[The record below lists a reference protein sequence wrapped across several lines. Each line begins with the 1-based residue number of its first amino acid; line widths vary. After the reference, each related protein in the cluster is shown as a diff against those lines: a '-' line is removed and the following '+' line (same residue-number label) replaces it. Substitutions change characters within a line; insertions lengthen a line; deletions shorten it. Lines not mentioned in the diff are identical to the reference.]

1 MTFEYIIEQDN
12 SVKKLSSEEEGRLVN
27 KITSDFVDLNSQRSS
42 NLEMA
47 SNLANEIF
55 FKNDFKSISD
65 KNQKWKAKVKMCKT
79 FMFYQ
84 TLKAYIWRNTYAN
97 VNSMF
102 DVSGE
107 NHDSNNA
114 SNKQKAMLV
123 DILEKMD
130 YQQTCDQIID
140 NALLYGELISY
151 TAWKKNYEEYRRP
164 IDFFKNLFA
173 LDVNKLPLIMEAI
186 SQGKNY
192 WTDTR
197 KVYDNPYIYPVN
209 PADLVFDSSQKD
221 NWDSCPKIYRV
232 YKTPAEILSNK
243 YYTFSKEQR
252 EEISKMVNDNNSR
265 YTNSKHDVVKGS
277 TIEVLEHWGDLKL
290 SDGTLLKNWHAV
302 VVGRKYMAAFGKNE
316 GIINPF
322 SYGAFVTDPETK
334 RGISPLYSVLSL
346 AHFQE
351 ELLNRTCNL
360 QALNENPPLLAPEGF
375 FEEDEINL
383 YPGKI
388 IEYGDNLSPQAAF
401 QQLTFNSGVFLQDI
415 SFLNDLMAEVSGIF
429 PNMIGAVET
438 SSSKTATEI
447 NTKTQGQMI
456 RLAMIV
462 DTINQDLI
470 IPNVQKV
477 AKLCAD
483 FKSGVET
490 VFVNNENK
498 QEIIEIDDFVRQG
511 DYKYMYSDS
520 SMTTQKSQQADIV
533 IQAVEK
539 FASLIPL
546 NLQEIFV
553 WYFEQKGVENP
564 ERFLG
569 GLGVNAS
576 PVGIGNPLLGAQGGV
591 NVSPVGIGN
600 PSLGAAGVNTS
611 PVGIGNSSLGA
622 GVGRNA
628 SPVGIGDPSQSAEGL
643 NNGSGGIMPNDSNAA
658 KAEILMALL
667 NKLIG
672 KNAQDN
678 EDERI
683 KRNPFLKAIS
693 ESKNGGDLNNLN
705 FSRKLQKLLGKI
717 LGKKDELI

>member
-1 MTFEYIIEQDN
+1 MAFEYTIAEDN
-12 SVKKLSSEEEGRLVN
+12 STKNLSKEEEGRLIK
-27 KITSDFVDLNSQRSS
+27 KITSDFTSLNSKRAS

-47 SNLANEIF
+47 SKLANEIF

-130 YQQTCDQIID
+130 YQRTCDQIID

-151 TAWKKNYEEYRRP
+151 TSWKKNYEEYRRP
-164 IDFFKNLFA
+164 IDFFKNLFTT
-173 LDVNKLPLIMEAI
+173 DVQKLPLIMEAI
-186 SQGKNY
+186 SKGKNY

-197 KVYDNPYIYPVN
+197 KIYDNPYIYPVN

-232 YKTPAEILSNK
+232 YKTPAEILENK

-252 EEISKMVNDNNSR
+252 EEISKMVNDNNSK
-265 YTNSKHDVVKGS
+265 YTNSKDDVVKGS

-302 VVGRKYMAAFGKNE
+302 VVGRKYLASFGKNE

-322 SYGAFVTDPETK
+322 SYGAFITDPETK
-334 RGISPLYSVLSL
+334 RGISPLYSILSL

-375 FEEDEINL
+375 FDEDEINL

-388 IEYGDNLSPQAAF
+388 IEYGDNLTPAAAF
-401 QQLTFNSGVFLQDI
+401 QQLTFNPTVFLDDI

-438 SSSKTATEI
+438 SASKTATEI

-456 RLAMIV
+456 RLAMLV

-470 IPNVQKV
+470 IPNVEKV

-483 FKSGVET
+483 FKSGIET
-490 VFVNNENK
+490 VFVNHENQ
-498 QEIIEIDDFVRQG
+498 QEVIEVDDFVRQG

-533 IQAVEK
+533 IQAVER

-553 WYFEQKGVENP
+553 WYFEQKGVDNP
-564 ERFLG
+564 ERFL
-569 GLGVNAS
+569 S
-576 PVGIGNPLLGAQGGV
+576 GV
-591 NVSPVGIGN
+591 NVSLAGSQNTKPNVAGVGVNGVN
-600 PSLGAAGVNTS
+600 LPLVGSQNTMPNVGAGAGAGVNIPSVGNQNTVPNAGARVNVPLAGNQNPKLNVGENS
-611 PVGIGNSSLGA
+611 PA
-622 GVGRNA
+622 GEAQNA
-628 SPVGIGDPSQSAEGL
+628 LV
-643 NNGSGGIMPNDSNAA
+643 NNNPAA
-658 KAEILMALL
+658 VQNMNRA
-667 NKLIG
+667 
-672 KNAQDN
+672 D
-678 EDERI
+678 
-683 KRNPFLKAIS
+683 FS
-693 ESKNGGDLNNLN
+693 
-705 FSRKLQKLLGKI
+705 SRKLLQLLGILLTNPKVRKFIKNNEEKI
-717 LGKKDELI
+717 NK

>member
-1 MTFEYIIEQDN
+1 MTFEYIIEKDN
-12 SVKKLSSEEEGRLVN
+12 STKKLSNEEEGKLIK
-27 KITSDFVDLNSQRSS
+27 KITSDFTNLNAERAS

-84 TLKAYIWRNTYAN
+84 TLKAFIWRNTYAN

-130 YQQTCDQIID
+130 YQRTCDQIID

-186 SQGKNY
+186 SKGKNY

-197 KVYDNPYIYPVN
+197 KIYDNPYIYPVN
-209 PADLVFDSSQKD
+209 PADLVFDSAQKD
-221 NWDSCPKIYRV
+221 NWDSCPKIYRT
-232 YKTPAEILSNK
+232 YKTPSEILANK
-243 YYTFSKEQR
+243 YYTFTPEQK
-252 EEISKMVNDNNSR
+252 EEISKMVNDSNPR
-265 YTNSKHDVVKGS
+265 YTNPKGDVVKGS

-302 VVGRKYMAAFGKNE
+302 VVGRKYLASFGKNE

-375 FEEDEINL
+375 FDEDEINL

-388 IEYGDNLSPQAAF
+388 IEYGDNLSPTAAF
-401 QQLTFNSGVFLQDI
+401 QQLTFNSGVFMQDI

-438 SSSKTATEI
+438 SASKTATEI

-456 RLAMIV
+456 RLAMLV

-470 IPNVQKV
+470 IPNVEKV

-490 VFVNNENK
+490 VFVNHENQ
-498 QEIIEIDDFVRQG
+498 QEVIEVDDAVRQG

-533 IQAVEK
+533 IQAVER

-553 WYFEQKGVENP
+553 WYFEQKGVDNP
-564 ERFLG
+564 ERFL
-569 GLGVNAS
+569 NSA
-576 PVGIGNPLLGAQGGV
+576 GV
-591 NVSPVGIGN
+591 NVPLAGSQN
-600 PSLGAAGVNTS
+600 SMSNAA
-611 PVGIGNSSLGA
+611 GA
-622 GVGRNA
+622 GVGVNGVNIPLA
-628 SPVGIGDPSQSAEGL
+628 GNQNSKPGVVAEVNGLSVGNQNTLSNGEAVVNRQNENIIPTG
-643 NNGSGGIMPNDSNAA
+643 NNILQLLLSLLSNP
-658 KAEILMALL
+658 KI
-667 NKLIG
+667 
-672 KNAQDN
+672 
-678 EDERI
+678 
-683 KRNPFLKAIS
+683 
-693 ESKNGGDLNNLN
+693 
-705 FSRKLQKLLGKI
+705 RKLLQQFINNNSNQKDEFSELLKT
-717 LGKKDELI
+717 LLDEEGKKNEI